1 MNFGSSGHTGRR
13 MYGNF
18 GFYPDEIHAT
28 FLISVKASLVF
39 GLASLSAILTENG
52 RPSTA
57 PSTITFDSTRVEFFS
72 YLSL

>member
-1 MNFGSSGHTGRR
+1 MNFDSSDHTGRW

-28 FLISVKASLVF
+28 FLVNSGEAGK
-39 GLASLSAILTENG
+39 TENQRRFDWING